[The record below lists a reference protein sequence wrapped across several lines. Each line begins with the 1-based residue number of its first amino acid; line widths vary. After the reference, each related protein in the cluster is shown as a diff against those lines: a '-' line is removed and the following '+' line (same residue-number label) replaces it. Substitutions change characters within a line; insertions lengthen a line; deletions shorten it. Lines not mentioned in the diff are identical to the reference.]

1 MYLSEFFWN
10 SFVAVVS
17 ALLLACGALCYKSK
31 CKELEICCIKIKRD
45 VQTEEREHEFDVS
58 HGVRFNSQNG
68 INNILNQPNNQQQLN
83 NNESFSDP
91 TNNL

>member
-10 SFVAVVS
+10 SFVAVIS

-31 CKELEICCIKIKRD
+31 CKQLEICCIKIIRD
-45 VQTEEREHEFDVS
+45 VETEEREHEFDVS
-58 HGVRFNSQNG
+58 HGIR
-68 INNILNQPNNQQQLN
+68 NNNPLGLNNVINQPQLN
-83 NNESFSDP
+83 SNDSFSDP

>member
-10 SFVAVVS
+10 SFVAVIS

-31 CKELEICCIKIKRD
+31 CKQLEICCIKIIRD
-45 VQTEEREHEFDVS
+45 TETEEREHEFDIS
-58 HGVRFNSQNG
+58 HGIRNNNPLG
-68 INNILNQPNNQQQLN
+68 LNNIINQQPQLN
-83 NNESFSDP
+83 NNDSFSDP